1 MCDILGVVIYLVTL
15 LVASENLQNIHDTSR
30 YTLTLWRHRD
40 HSRKPSD
47 VILKDLAWFSSVA
60 FISQMAGWLSVAS
73 TVGSRLRVR
82 VRVRVG
88 IRG

>member
-15 LVASENLQNIHDTSR
+15 LVASENLQNIHDASR

-47 VILKDLAWFSSVA
+47 VILKDL
-60 FISQMAGWLSVAS
+60 
-73 TVGSRLRVR
+73 VR
-82 VRVRVG
+82 VRIRIQVWAWVRVSHLEGPGVILLSG
-88 IRG
+88 I

>member
-1 MCDILGVVIYLVTL
+1 MIYLETL
-15 LVASENLQNIHDTSR
+15 LVASEIYENLQNIHDASR

-60 FISQMAGWLSVAS
+60 FSSQMAGWPSVAS
-73 TVGSRLRVR
+73 TIGCRLRVRVR